1 MPLACIT
8 PELPL
13 SKVTPGET
21 FTRVGEISMMD
32 SKYPFSMLA
41 TSFGVPIVN
50 CSLIALSFLPLN
62 VYQTCKLSDLHYGTN
77 RAFHMVQTILKCTC
91 GIFCLPTMHKD
102 AGAQCFFT
110 IESSDWVPT
119 SYGRRSRIP
128 ATGFVHA
135 SPCPNQPSAY
145 APGSGKMLTLLKYL
159 AKYGVKQYHMVGISL
174 WKNILL

>member
-1 MPLACIT
+1 MGVPLACIT

-91 GIFCLPTMHKD
+91 GIFCLPICIKTQGRNVFLLLNQVIGSLLLMGDGLASLQLALSMH
-102 AGAQCFFT
+102 
-110 IESSDWVPT
+110 P
-119 SYGRRSRIP
+119 
-128 ATGFVHA
+128 HA
-135 SPCPNQPSAY
+135 R
-145 APGSGKMLTLLKYL
+145 
-159 AKYGVKQYHMVGISL
+159 ISL
-174 WKNILL
+174 LLMLQVVAKCLHY